1 MDKEKISKTLG
12 EHSFNKYC
20 IINILYNSGNN
31 NIWKNMEFNNFNQEN
46 DSGELDSELEEV
58 SRILKPMYLAN
69 IFIFIDAQE

>member
-1 MDKEKISKTLG
+1 
-12 EHSFNKYC
+12 
-20 IINILYNSGNN
+20 
-31 NIWKNMEFNNFNQEN
+31 MEFNNFNQEN